1 MKTNRLSLPLF
12 VVLIVGLAVTLA
24 GQSAPQFL
32 GTFSEPF
39 TTFAVSGAL
48 AHPGELD
55 WYTFDIGSDGST
67 IFILAESENSVRVL
81 LFDSDETYLDTASEG
96 YLEAA
101 LDAGT
106 YLLRIDSGESAVL
119 DYSLIVLNGVETE
132 TNDGLAESTD
142 LGELSGSVQL
152 FASMLPAGDADFY
165 RFAVSESGLPGNANA
180 LLIRTSGPAGDSV
193 VVLYQFN
200 EEEDRYLP
208 TVSDDDSGASY
219 WSQLLVRPEPGDRF
233 ALRIEETAFPLE
245 GIDTYSLSIL
255 PVALV
260 VDEEPNNTST
270 QATLLVPINEAGTEW
285 MVEGILDVSDTI
297 DFFALTVL
305 DSALVQIAT
314 EAQDG
319 AGEYDTL
326 LSLYT
331 PEGDLLAE
339 SDDVGEGGWSRVSLS
354 LEAGDYIV
362 TIEMDDYETP
372 PLPYRLKAVAT
383 SVRIVSE
390 NEPNDTDETSEL
402 VEWVLGDALLIE
414 AAIGEEGDV
423 DSFRFEL
430 AEATTVTFE
439 TGPRNGSTA
448 SNDTT
453 LALYDAD
460 LWQIGYNDD
469 AIGSWSR
476 VEEALPAG
484 TYYIVIEGYFGDET
498 FDYSLLITSTD

>member
-1 MKTNRLSLPLF
+1 MKTNRASLPLF

-24 GQSAPQFL
+24 GQSEPQFL

-39 TTFAVSGAL
+39 TTFAVSGDL
-48 AHPGELD
+48 THPGELD
-55 WYTFDIGSDGST
+55 WYTFDIVSDAST
-67 IFILAESENSVRVL
+67 IFILAESDNSVRVL
-81 LFDSDETYLDTASEG
+81 LFDSDETYLDTASSG
-96 YLEAA
+96 YLEAV

-106 YLLRIDSGESAVL
+106 YLLRIDSGESSVL
-119 DYSLIVLNGVETE
+119 DYSLIVLNGIETE

-165 RFAVSESGLPGNANA
+165 RFSVSESGLPGNANA
-180 LLIRTSGPAGDSV
+180 LLIRTGGPAGDSV

-208 TVSDDDSGASY
+208 TVSDDDSGDSY

-270 QATLLVPINEAGTEW
+270 QATRLAPINEASTEW
-285 MVEGILDVSDTI
+285 MVEGILDVSDAI
-297 DFFALTVL
+297 DFFALTVQ
-305 DSALVQIAT
+305 DPALVQIAT
-314 EAQDG
+314 EAQNG
-319 AGEYDTL
+319 AGDYDTL

-372 PLPYRLKAVAT
+372 PLPYRLTAVAT
-383 SVRIVSE
+383 SVRTVSE

-414 AAIGEEGDV
+414 AAIGVAGDV
-423 DSFRFEL
+423 DSFKFEL

-439 TGPRNGSTA
+439 TGPRNGSTD

-453 LALYDAD
+453 LAIYDED

-476 VEEALPAG
+476 VEQELPAG